1 MKRKIIGV
9 TVGTPLNPKKT
20 EELLDKKDFVRY
32 NEQTLTE
39 EQKAQARENIGAQQ
53 ADESFELIE
62 SITVNEDGLKTIAR
76 TAEPDGKP
84 YDLSAV
90 TIILKVYGTDVML
103 GTQVDYYSGNAK
115 IGSLLENIAVTYYTA
130 SNKFSSCVYHVR
142 PKAGVYEFV
151 SAYGAHAAMMDVHYP
166 SNADYQTVDASK
178 KITQIEF
185 KLWTATNIPVG
196 TQIEIYGVRS

>member
-1 MKRKIIGV
+1 MSRIKYF
-9 TVGTPLNPKKT
+9 NPKSGKWEYADSLYKT
-20 EELLDKKDFVRY
+20 GGNVDLTGYATEQFVMDKLAEID
-32 NEQTLTE
+32 
-39 EQKAQARENIGAQQ
+39 G
-53 ADESFELIE
+53 SFELIE
-62 SITVNEDGLKTIAR
+62 SITVTEDGLTAIAR

-90 TIILKVYGTDVML
+90 TVTLKVYGTDVML
-103 GTQVDYYSGNAK
+103 GTQVDYYSGNEK

-142 PKAGVYEFV
+142 PKAGIYEFV

-178 KITQIEF
+178 KITKIEF

-196 TQIEIYGVRS
+196 TQIEIYGVRA